1 MIVSPFC
8 FNIALLWKR
17 KAGREFNSETMLG
30 QKSKKVSDKRESK
43 SSGKY
48 GEGRFSSNNIV
59 GEGRIKNL

>member
-30 QKSKKVSDKRESK
+30 QKSKKVSDKREVK
-43 SSGKY
+43 AVGKM
-48 GEGRFSSNNIV
+48 GSEDLALIIS
-59 GEGRIKNL
+59 